1 MDLQSP
7 PVAVPQ
13 TGTLLALIFTRGC
26 ATEVLAQRLARC
38 TFKPG
43 KGAPGRLKLAAA
55 SFVACLTHPLS
66 FRPGKRLRRAR
77 GSSSPAIKSQFVSP
91 AGRWL
96 AIAMAPLGGGA
107 ITSSPVRR
115 LCPLAGFSIPAR
127 TRSRADFRS
136 AARRFPRG
144 FSGEEQSSIAGAQ
157 APKRLF

>member
-66 FRPGKRLRRAR
+66 LRPGKRLRRAR

-115 LCPLAGFSIPAR
+115 LSLW
-127 TRSRADFRS
+127 
-136 AARRFPRG
+136 RG
-144 FSGEEQSSIAGAQ
+144 FQFQHGRAAELISDPPPGDSPVVSPGKNKVPLQ
-157 APKRLF
+157 ALKPPKRLF